1 MKDLTKKQKKVLD
14 TIKSF
19 ISEEGF
25 PPTCQE
31 LRTILGFAS
40 ANSITGYLDAIEK
53 KGFIK
58 RKPRLSRS
66 IVVL

>member
-1 MKDLTKKQKKVLD
+1 MKELTKKQKNVLD
-14 TIKSF
+14 AVKAYIAK
-19 ISEEGF
+19 EGF

-31 LRTILGFAS
+31 LQTILGFAS